1 VGKNLLIKKEK
12 KMLKFSVCIEALY
25 NKFPFVER
33 IDKVAAVGMKYF
45 EFWGWGNK
53 DIDAIK
59 AAKDKQG
66 LEVAIFGADSGGPI
80 VDPANRVKI
89 ADGMKKS
96 AAVAHKLGCKRLI
109 LTTGNEIEGVSRADQ
124 HRSIVDGLK
133 VAARVMEDEGL
144 ILCLEPLNILV
155 NHKGYYLAT
164 SDEAF
169 QIVDEVG
176 SPNIK
181 ILYDIYHQQITE
193 GNLIDTINA
202 NIDKIG
208 HFHFA
213 DVPGRHEPG
222 TGEINYKNVFKSISE
237 TNYQAFLGTEYWPI
251 GSDDESLKHIL
262 EMTKDM

>member
-1 VGKNLLIKKEK
+1 
-12 KMLKFSVCIEALY
+12 MLKFSVCIEALY
-25 NKFPFVER
+25 NKYPFIER
-33 IDKVAAVGMKYF
+33 IEKVSAIGMKYF

-59 AAKDKQG
+59 SAKDKYG
-66 LEVAIFGADSGGPI
+66 LEVAIFGADAGGPL
-80 VDPANRVKI
+80 VDPANRIKI

-96 AAVAHKLGCKRLI
+96 AVVAHKLDCKRLI
-109 LTTGNEIEGVSRADQ
+109 LTTGNEIAGVSRNDQ
-124 HRSIVDGLK
+124 HRSIVEGLK
-133 VAARVMEDEGL
+133 IAARIMEDEDL
-144 ILCLEPLNILV
+144 TLCLEPLNVLV
-155 NHKGYYLAT
+155 NHKGYYLST
-164 SDEAF
+164 SKEAF

-176 SPNIK
+176 SPKVK

-193 GNLIDTINA
+193 GNLIDTITA

-213 DVPGRHEPG
+213 DVPGRHEIG

-237 TNYQAFLGTEYWPI
+237 TKYEGFLGTEYWPI
-251 GSDDESLKHIL
+251 GSDDESLKNIM